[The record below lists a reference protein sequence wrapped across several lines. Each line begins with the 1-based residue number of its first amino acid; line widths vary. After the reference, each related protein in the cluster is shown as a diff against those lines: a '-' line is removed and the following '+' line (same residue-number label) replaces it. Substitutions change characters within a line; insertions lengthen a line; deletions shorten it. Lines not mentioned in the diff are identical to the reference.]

1 MMKKL
6 KVVVIGCGGRGIAY
20 SAAMKNYID
29 KFEIVAIAEPSD
41 SRRNHV
47 KKLWN
52 IPEEMCFTD
61 YKPLLALGKIAD
73 IAVIATMDRDHFEPA
88 MTAIDL
94 KYDLL
99 LEKPITPT
107 AEECVR
113 LTENAVK
120 NNVRV
125 IICTVLRYTDLFVN
139 IKNIIDSGR
148 LGKIMSINHEEC
160 VEIIHQS
167 HSFVRGNWGNSARSS
182 TMLLQKSCHDIDLIQ
197 WLLGKKCK
205 KIQSFGHLSYFKREN
220 APEGSPER
228 CIDGCPVQ
236 DTCIFNAMN
245 LYYRSKSN
253 WFRGAATKIVEPN
266 DEAVLKAMKDT
277 QYGKC
282 VYKCDN
288 DVVDHQTVNMLF
300 EDDVTVTFS
309 MNAFNRGGR
318 FINIMGTKGEL
329 KAALDGDTPICIYE
343 FEGKK
348 EEFIE
353 YCGKDGVEGGHGG
366 GDEGIVNALYDYI
379 TGIYKGKSVP
389 TIEESCYNHLI
400 VFAAEESRLTG
411 TVVDVDEF
419 ISKIK

>member
-139 IKNIIDSGR
+139 IKNIIDNNMLINIIIGLISMFNITF
-148 LGKIMSINHEEC
+148 LMSASVNIE
-160 VEIIHQS
+160 
-167 HSFVRGNWGNSARSS
+167 
-182 TMLLQKSCHDIDLIQ
+182 K
-197 WLLGKKCK
+197 
-205 KIQSFGHLSYFKREN
+205 YFKN
-220 APEGSPER
+220 SVVSPR
-228 CIDGCPVQ
+228 ADKV
-236 DTCIFNAMN
+236 F
-245 LYYRSKSN
+245 
-253 WFRGAATKIVEPN
+253 
-266 DEAVLKAMKDT
+266 
-277 QYGKC
+277 
-282 VYKCDN
+282 
-288 DVVDHQTVNMLF
+288 
-300 EDDVTVTFS
+300 
-309 MNAFNRGGR
+309 
-318 FINIMGTKGEL
+318 
-329 KAALDGDTPICIYE
+329 
-343 FEGKK
+343 KK
-348 EEFIE
+348 
-353 YCGKDGVEGGHGG
+353 
-366 GDEGIVNALYDYI
+366 
-379 TGIYKGKSVP
+379 
-389 TIEESCYNHLI
+389 
-400 VFAAEESRLTG
+400 
-411 TVVDVDEF
+411 
-419 ISKIK
+419 